1 MSENLS
7 SYFTKD
13 TERWQINTQK
23 DVQYRNTGN
32 ANPLFALN

>member
-7 SYFTKD
+7 SHLD
-13 TERWQINTQK
+13 TQRWQINTQK
-23 DVQYRNTGN
+23 DVQYRNKGN